1 MKEVTPLKIAA
12 IAGSNANHSYNR
24 MLLEFIAKQYQDT
37 DEVDVI
43 DIRDV
48 PMFNENYKGRAPKVI
63 ADLDQR
69 IKAADAVIIASP
81 EYNHSITSAL
91 KSVVEWLSYEVHP
104 LENKPVMIVGASTH
118 EQGSS
123 RSQVQLRDILI
134 SPGVNAQVYQRSE
147 FFMSDVANVIDEDGN
162 ITDEMSVK
170 FLDKC
175 VDDFKIY
182 ARAINRMVEETAA
195 EAEQKEA
202 AKD

>member
-1 MKEVTPLKIAA
+1 MKIAA

-24 MLLEFIAKQYQDT
+24 MLLEFIADQYRDT
-37 DEVDVI
+37 DDFDVI
-43 DIRDV
+43 DIRNV
-48 PMFNENYKGRAPKVI
+48 PMFNENYKGKAPKVI
-63 ADLDQR
+63 SELDQR
-69 IKAADAVIIASP
+69 ISAADAVIIASP

-134 SPGVNAQVYQRSE
+134 SPGVNAQVYQGNE
-147 FFMSDVANVIDEDGN
+147 FFLSDVANAMDDNGN
-162 ITDEMSVK
+162 LTDQMTVD

-175 VDDFKIY
+175 VNDFKVY
-182 ARAINRMVEETAA
+182 AQAINQMFAA
-195 EAEQKEA
+195 QKAAKEAENK
-202 AKD
+202 